1 MTKDD
6 FTKPELIKARKIA
19 ARNVIFSVLGPFGT
33 AIDES
38 FFGIG
43 ERIREDRITKYIEE
57 LEPRL
62 KRIEE
67 FKLSNKYLKSEEFYN
82 LNIAAISSVSRT
94 SDKKK
99 IKVISK
105 LFESSLNPKSK
116 WEKDIKNIFFKII
129 NEFSI
134 NHFIIF
140 RFLTTKQNQ
149 LKIKSYEELYGE
161 FLGFIK
167 KRKIDK
173 YQFRLYCRDIE
184 NKSLIRFSSN
194 LDEIDGEGGGVYE
207 NEDSSKIPSIKLTS
221 LGEKFIEI
229 LE

>member
-67 FKLSNKYLKSEEFYN
+67 FKLSNKYLK
-82 LNIAAISSVSRT
+82 
-94 SDKKK
+94 
-99 IKVISK
+99 
-105 LFESSLNPKSK
+105 
-116 WEKDIKNIFFKII
+116 
-129 NEFSI
+129 
-134 NHFIIF
+134 
-140 RFLTTKQNQ
+140 
-149 LKIKSYEELYGE
+149 
-161 FLGFIK
+161 
-167 KRKIDK
+167 
-173 YQFRLYCRDIE
+173 
-184 NKSLIRFSSN
+184 
-194 LDEIDGEGGGVYE
+194 
-207 NEDSSKIPSIKLTS
+207 
-221 LGEKFIEI
+221 
-229 LE
+229 